1 MGLYG
6 HLRIKWSFINP
17 CIKCIN
23 LNKLMCCYIDK
34 MYGKGKY
41 IQNICENQFIFTVRS
56 K

>member
-6 HLRIKWSFINP
+6 HLRIKW
-17 CIKCIN
+17 CLKCIN

-34 MYGKGKY
+34 MYGKGKC
-41 IQNICENQFIFTVRS
+41 IQNISENQFIFTVQS